1 MDCFGQT
8 MYSDIITRFYHSLQP
23 LQTLDQNPFYTEE
36 EMRDYEQQ
44 LANEEKDINHRSTEL
59 QRQREELE
67 KKQQELN
74 AQRVELKQV
83 SSVTLCCCL

>member
-1 MDCFGQT
+1 
-8 MYSDIITRFYHSLQP
+8 
-23 LQTLDQNPFYTEE
+23 
-36 EMRDYEQQ
+36 MREYEQQ
-44 LANEEKDINHRSTEL
+44 LANEEKAINHKSTEL

-83 SSVTLCCCL
+83 NSVTLCCCLEKVKTRMLSFL